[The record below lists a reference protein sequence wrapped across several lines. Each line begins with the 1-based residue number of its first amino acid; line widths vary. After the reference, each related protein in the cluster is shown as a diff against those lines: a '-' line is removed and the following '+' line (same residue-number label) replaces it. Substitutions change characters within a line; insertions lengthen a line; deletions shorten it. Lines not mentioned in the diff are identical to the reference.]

1 MDDELRKYLDGMMA
15 QINGQFERV
24 LNRLTAVERDF
35 QNTKNFLVGDALVS
49 GGRWLDLEARVA
61 KPENDKPYRPYH
73 ALSPPAPGSRAGGA
87 PWLTPT

>member
-35 QNTKNFLVGDALVS
+35 QNTKNFLVGRRPGFRRAL
-49 GGRWLDLEARVA
+49 AR
-61 KPENDKPYRPYH
+61 P
-73 ALSPPAPGSRAGGA
+73 
-87 PWLTPT
+87 